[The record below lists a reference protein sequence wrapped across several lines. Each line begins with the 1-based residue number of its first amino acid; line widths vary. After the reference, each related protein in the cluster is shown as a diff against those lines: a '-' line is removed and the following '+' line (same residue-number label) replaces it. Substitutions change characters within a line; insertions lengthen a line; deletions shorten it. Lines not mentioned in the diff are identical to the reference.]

1 MSKARRL
8 ALLAAA
14 VAVLTLPACA
24 DTFDE
29 MISRTSKSVAG
40 FLDQFS
46 QVKCTEQVTQEKFAP
61 NGKVEEK
68 EMSKYDYLVIMTNAG
83 GELVLDESR
92 LEDSTDKKR
101 KMNKPLLV
109 SNGFATLFLV
119 FHPYYLNS
127 FEFTDEGEDTV
138 DGRRAIKVG
147 YRHVRGTRTPMAL
160 SLRGKEYPLDMDGT
174 AWIDPASGILLRI
187 SADIPSGMA
196 DLGMKSLTSSVNF
209 APVHFRDTAADVWF
223 PTQATVEVETVKQ
236 HWRNTHHF
244 MDYKQFSVSTEQTVE
259 DKKLEQKK

>member
-1 MSKARRL
+1 M
-8 ALLAAA
+8 LLAAA
-14 VAVLTLPACA
+14 VAAFALPSHA

-29 MISRTSKSVAG
+29 MINRTSKSVAG

-68 EMSKYDYLVIMTNAG
+68 EISKFDYLVIMTNAG

-92 LEDSTDKKR
+92 LEDAGDKK
-101 KMNKPLLV
+101 KKLNKPLLV

-127 FEFTDEGEDTV
+127 FEFTNLGEDTV
-138 DGRRAIKVG
+138 DGRPAIKVG
-147 YRHVRGTRTPMAL
+147 YKHVRGTRTPMAL
-160 SLRGKEYPLDMDGT
+160 SLRGKEYPLDMDGI
-174 AWIDPASGILLRI
+174 AWIDPASGILLKI
-187 SADIPSGMA
+187 SADIPAGMA

-209 APVHFRDTAADVWF
+209 APVHFRDTSADLWF
-223 PTQATVEVETVKQ
+223 PAQATVEVETMKQ
-236 HWRNTHHF
+236 HWRNTHRF
-244 MDYKQFSVSTEQTVE
+244 IDYKQFSVSTEQTVE